1 VSSRPLIPLPMLS
14 ITINPFPTL
23 TAPSSIPLRAEEAE
37 GRINNTMSSR
47 RTVPISPAA
56 VLSDEE
62 RDGLI
67 RAQNARNKGGPPRGV
82 SPRRSWGNPYI
93 PQRKSDRTI
102 PFPTELV
109 DEDGKPLEP
118 LTPEEYAFVLE
129 MLRNG
134 GNARKA
140 YCVAYPGKVRRNEE
154 GEVLSWVGLD
164 ACAVVRRPSVSK
176 HLKAARE
183 MLFAQQVAGTVER
196 QAILSGLAR
205 ATALDFVEVGA
216 DGTPKYNLDPEHPN
230 ARAIR
235 TVTFNESYDRN
246 GVLTSRQTG
255 FTLADPVRAIDTLNR
270 MEGLYKEE
278 GGGEGRVPVQ
288 VVINL
293 GDQEKSF

>member
-1 VSSRPLIPLPMLS
+1 MLS

-23 TAPSSIPLRAEEAE
+23 PAPSSIPLRAVEAE

-67 RAQNARNKGGPPRGV
+67 RAQNARNRGGPPRGV

-129 MLRNG
+129 MLKNG
-134 GNARKA
+134 GNATKA

-154 GEVLSWVGLD
+154 GKVLSWVGLD

-205 ATALDFVEVGA
+205 ANALDFVEVGA

-230 ARAIR
+230 AMAIR
-235 TVTFNESYDRN
+235 GVTFDESYDRN
-246 GVLTSRQTG
+246 GILINRKTG

-270 MEGLYKEE
+270 MEGLYKDE